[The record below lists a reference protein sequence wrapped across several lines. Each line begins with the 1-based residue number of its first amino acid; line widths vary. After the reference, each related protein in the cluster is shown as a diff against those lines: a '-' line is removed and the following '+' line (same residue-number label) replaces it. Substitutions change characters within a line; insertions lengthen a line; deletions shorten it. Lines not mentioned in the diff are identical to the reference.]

1 MQEESGVRAVL
12 ADKFAEM
19 RPHLDERQWR
29 LWLGAEA
36 RALVRAEGCA
46 LTAAA
51 GVVAR
56 AAGASATTVAAGAGQ
71 LAEGAGPMP
80 GRSRGPGA
88 GRKKAEA
95 EDPGLAAALRGLLDA
110 STRGDPVSPLR
121 WTTLSLSELAAE
133 LARQG
138 FRAGRDVV
146 ARMLHESGFS
156 LRGVSRTAEG
166 SQHRDRDAQ
175 FRYISAMT
183 TRFLAAGDPVISVD
197 AKKKE
202 LVGPFGR
209 AGRTWRPEGDPV
221 RVRDHDFPDP
231 RLGKV
236 APYGIYDVGADDGF
250 VNVGIDHDTPAFAA
264 ESVRRWRQAVGR
276 DRYPGAGRLLI
287 IADAGGSNGYRP
299 RVWKAELARLAA
311 ETGLE
316 ITVLHFPPGTS
327 KWNKIEHRL
336 FCHITRNWRG
346 RPLTS
351 YEVIIN
357 TIAAVT
363 TSTGL
368 TATAVLDLGSYPGG
382 VKVSRQDMRYLE
394 ERILDR
400 HAFHGDWNYTIR
412 PAPGPAPEPGPD
424 PEPPAPGPDPALA
437 GALAALAGIDLPA
450 LAGAVTLPWQAAR
463 EQHLHLARG
472 HARTRAGYT
481 PARLTLDTLITATAC
496 HHLLGM
502 TWQLLGDL
510 LGLDHSTLS
519 RPAAR
524 LTPLLEPH
532 GITQTRPRGR
542 ISTPAQLREHAA
554 TRGITIP
561 DPATHPEP
569 PN

>member
-1 MQEESGVRAVL
+1 MQEESAVRVVL
-12 ADKFAEM
+12 EGKFAEL

-29 LWLGAEA
+29 LLLGAEA
-36 RALVRAEGCA
+36 RALAKAEGLA

-51 GVVAR
+51 VVVAG
-56 AAGASATTVAAGAGQ
+56 AAGASPTTVAAGAEQ

-80 GRSRGPGA
+80 GRVRAAGA
-88 GRKKAEA
+88 GRKKAEVK
-95 EDPGLAAALRGLLDA
+95 EPGLTAALEELLAA

-121 WTTLSLSELAAE
+121 WTTLSLSGIVSE
-133 LARQG
+133 LARLG
-138 FRAGRDVV
+138 FGVGRDAV
-146 ARMLHESGFS
+146 ARMLHEGGCS
-156 LRGVSRTAEG
+156 LRGNSRTVEG
-166 SQHRDRDAQ
+166 RQHPDRDGQ
-175 FRYISAMT
+175 FRYIGG
-183 TRFLAAGDPVISVD
+183 RVKEFLAAADPVISVD
-197 AKKKE
+197 TKKKE
-202 LVGPFGR
+202 LVGPFGQD
-209 AGRTWRPEGDPV
+209 GRTWRPAGDPV

-231 RLGKV
+231 ELGKV
-236 APYGIYDVGADDGF
+236 APYGIYDIGADDGF
-250 VNVGIDHDTPAFAA
+250 VNAGTDHDTPAFAA
-264 ESVRRWRQAVGR
+264 GSIRRWWQQVGR
-276 DRYPGAGRLLI
+276 DRYPDAGRLLVT
-287 IADAGGSNGYRP
+287 ADAGGSNGYRA
-299 RVWKAELARLAA
+299 RAWKAELARLAA

-351 YEVIIN
+351 HEVIIN

-368 TATAVLDLGSYPGG
+368 TVTATLDLGSYPGG
-382 VKVSRQDMRYLE
+382 VKVSDQDMRYLE

-400 HAFHGDWNYTIR
+400 HACHGNWNYTIHPR
-412 PAPGPAPEPGPD
+412 PRAGPD
-424 PEPPAPGPDPALA
+424 PGPGPRPAAPGPDPAMTA
-437 GALAALAGIDLPA
+437 ALAALAGVDLPA
-450 LAGAVTLPWQAAR
+450 LPDAVTLPWQAAR
-463 EQHLHLARG
+463 EQQLHLARG
-472 HARTRAGYT
+472 HARTREGYA

-510 LGLDHSTLS
+510 LGLDHSTIS

-542 ISTPAQLREHAA
+542 ISTLTQLSEHAA
-554 TRGITIP
+554 TRGVTLP
-561 DPATHPEP
+561 P
-569 PN
+569 PNDTPENPN